1 MKPGTRRTF
10 PTNGCSF
17 VRLLSLTPA
26 MQEASGQPHQGP
38 RVTEGTLYSLSDIK
52 YVYLPVSGKVVFS
65 FQTKS
70 RLCFPSP
77 ACSFYCRTPGDLL
90 GLALLVVRW
99 NQTGPRLSLDALLLL
114 TLPLLL
120 TLTKFV
126 ALPDVADSVHQ
137 LLRPLNR
144 HAENNLYQVINLV
157 LLRHA
162 TRRGLARSISS
173 PHSSIAPGSR

>member
-1 MKPGTRRTF
+1 
-10 PTNGCSF
+10 
-17 VRLLSLTPA
+17 

-38 RVTEGTLYSLSDIK
+38 RVTEGTPYSLYGIC
-52 YVYLPVSGKVVFS
+52 VFTLLGTVILS

-70 RLCFPSP
+70 RHCFPSP
-77 ACSFYCRTPGDLL
+77 RVACRTSGDLL

-144 HAENNLYQVINLV
+144 RAENNLYQVINLV

-162 TRRGLARSISS
+162 TRRGLARSINS
-173 PHSSIAPGSR
+173 PHSSIAPGSG